1 MSLNNKM
8 SSTTSISAERVL
20 KEKILFD
27 ENNFGYWK
35 KKLTAVFSA
44 IQFMVVL
51 ENEEKEFIRQLIL
64 ASGSLKELA
73 KVYDVSYPTVRLRLD
88 RVINKVKLYSDQENN
103 PFVNSIMQMV
113 IEDKISLDSANE
125 IIKKYKKEV

>member
-1 MSLNNKM
+1 MGSNPW
-8 SSTTSISAERVL
+8 
-20 KEKILFD
+20 FD
-27 ENNFGYWK
+27 Y
-35 KKLTAVFSA
+35 
-44 IQFMVVL
+44 L

-103 PFVNSIMQMV
+103 PFVNSVMQMV

-125 IIKKYKKEV
+125 IINNYKKEV

>member
-1 MSLNNKM
+1 MESNPW
-8 SSTTSISAERVL
+8 
-20 KEKILFD
+20 FD
-27 ENNFGYWK
+27 Y
-35 KKLTAVFSA
+35 
-44 IQFMVVL
+44 L

-88 RVINKVKLYSDQENN
+88 RVINKVKLYSDQENH
-103 PFVNSIMQMV
+103 PFVNSVMQMV

-125 IIKKYKKEV
+125 IINKYKKEV

>member
-1 MSLNNKM
+1 MESNPW
-8 SSTTSISAERVL
+8 
-20 KEKILFD
+20 FD
-27 ENNFGYWK
+27 YF
-35 KKLTAVFSA
+35 
-44 IQFMVVL
+44 

-103 PFVNSIMQMV
+103 PFVNSVMQMV

-125 IIKKYKKEV
+125 IINNYKKEV